1 MAAIGNAEL
10 EAFIFIGVALGLVGL
25 CWAVAGLQGI
35 YDSIGTGYLDV
46 SDSDPVEQSG
56 AEPPLDELADA
67 RQLWA
72 ATAALRRARNEAVPS
87 ADERLAALEDELR
100 GAA

>member
-1 MAAIGNAEL
+1 VTAIGNAEL

-35 YDSIGTGYLDV
+35 YDNIGSGYLDD
-46 SDSDPVEQSG
+46 SDSDPVEPSD

-67 RQLWA
+67 RQMWA
-72 ATAALRRARNEAVPS
+72 ATAALRRARSKAGPS
-87 ADERLAALEDELR
+87 ADERLAALDDER
-100 GAA
+100 KGAA

>member
-1 MAAIGNAEL
+1 VAIGNSEL
-10 EAFIFIGVALGLVGL
+10 EAFIFIGVALGFAGL
-25 CWAVAGLQGI
+25 CWAMAGLQGI
-35 YDSIGTGYLDV
+35 YDGIGTGYLDV

-56 AEPPLDELADA
+56 PEPAVDELADA

-72 ATAALRRARNEAVPS
+72 ATAALREARGEAVPS
-87 ADERLAALEDELR
+87 ADERLAALERELK